1 MSSMSPRKLPKL
13 KVILET
19 PELVIDDKNGDDLW
33 DYSLIYTQFME
44 KYFKYF

>member
-1 MSSMSPRKLPKL
+1 MSPSRKLPKL
-13 KVILET
+13 KVILEP
-19 PELVIDDKNGDDLW
+19 PELVIDDRNGDDLG